1 MKVAVSYINSK
12 YDPLK
17 TINLIDSSIADY
29 IHVDLM
35 DGLYVE
41 NKNFTISEI
50 NKLLGKVKKPLYIH
64 LMVMNPDKYL
74 NDLALLNTELICF
87 HPSTSKDPIKLI
99 DNIKNLGIKVG
110 IVINPN
116 ENIDDFSKYFPLVD
130 HVLLMSVTPGLGGQ
144 SFILNTVDKIKEIK
158 EQNYSFELA
167 VDGGINNETIK
178 YLKDVDMVISGS
190 FICMSDDFNKAIK
203 ELKKTDED

>member
-87 HPSTSKDPIKLI
+87 HPSTSKNPIKLI

-144 SFILNTVDKIKEIK
+144 SFILNTVDKINEINK
-158 EQNYSFELA
+158 QNYSFELA

>member
-50 NKLLGKVKKPLYIH
+50 NKLLGKVNKTLYIH
-64 LMVMNPDKYL
+64 LMVTNPDKYL

-110 IVINPN
+110 IVINPS

>member
-110 IVINPN
+110 IVINPS

-144 SFILNTVDKIKEIK
+144 SFILNTVDKINEINK
-158 EQNYSFELA
+158 QNYSFELA

>member
-110 IVINPN
+110 IVINPS

>member
-99 DNIKNLGIKVG
+99 DNIKNLGIKAG
-110 IVINPN
+110 IVINPS